1 MITTTETGKASGIT
15 QANSITET
23 GKASS
28 ITQRDYGITQR
39 ERCITQRERC
49 LDEAKRI
56 VCSDRNEQYGEPE
69 DNFNVIADY
78 WAAYLNNK
86 YKVGVPLDSGD
97 VAHMMVLFK
106 MGRITTA
113 KAHKDDNYIDM
124 AGYAACAMECAANKA
139 KIAREINREIIGKNV
154 DISPENV

>member
-1 MITTTETGKASGIT
+1 MIMETGKISG
-15 QANSITET
+15 
-23 GKASS
+23 

-39 ERCITQRERC
+39 ERCIKQRKRC

-56 VCSDRNEQYGEPE
+56 VCTDRNEQYGEPE

-78 WAAYLNNK
+78 WAAYLNSK

-97 VAHMMVLFK
+97 VAHMMILFK

-113 KAHKDDNYIDM
+113 KTYKEDNYVDM

-139 KIAREINREIIGKNV
+139 EIVREINREIIGRNV

>member
-1 MITTTETGKASGIT
+1 MITTTETGKPSGIT
-15 QANSITET
+15 QIKHCSDEAKRIVC
-23 GKASS
+23 G
-28 ITQRDYGITQR
+28 ITQRDYG
-39 ERCITQRERC
+39 ITQRERC

-113 KAHKDDNYIDM
+113 KTYKEDNYVDM

-139 KIAREINREIIGKNV
+139 KIAREINRENIGENV

>member
-1 MITTTETGKASGIT
+1 MITTTETGKLSG
-15 QANSITET
+15 
-23 GKASS
+23 

-39 ERCITQRERC
+39 ERC
-49 LDEAKRI
+49 LDEAKKI
-56 VCSDRNEQYGEPE
+56 VCTDRNEQYGEPE
-69 DNFNVIADY
+69 NNFDVISEY
-78 WAAYLNNK
+78 WAAYLNSK

-113 KAHKDDNYIDM
+113 KAYKEDNYIDL
-124 AGYAACAMECAANKA
+124 AGYAACAMECATNKA
-139 KIAREINREIIGKNV
+139 KTLREINRKIIGESV

>member
-1 MITTTETGKASGIT
+1 MITTTETGKLSG
-15 QANSITET
+15 
-23 GKASS
+23 

-39 ERCITQRERC
+39 ERC
-49 LDEAKRI
+49 LNEAKRI
-56 VCSDRNEQYGEPE
+56 VCTDRNEQYGEPE
-69 DNFNVIADY
+69 NNFDVISEY
-78 WAAYLNNK
+78 WAAYLNSK

-113 KAHKDDNYIDM
+113 KAYKEDNYIDL
-124 AGYAACAMECAANKA
+124 AGYAACAMECATNKA
-139 KIAREINREIIGKNV
+139 KTLREINRQIIGESV

>member
-15 QANSITET
+15 Q
-23 GKASS
+23 
-28 ITQRDYGITQR
+28 R
-39 ERCITQRERC
+39 ERCITQANSITERERC
-49 LDEAKRI
+49 LNVAKRI

-69 DNFNVIADY
+69 DNFDVISEY
-78 WAAYLNNK
+78 WAAYLNGK
-86 YKVGVPLDSGD
+86 YKVGVPLDAED

-113 KAHKDDNYIDM
+113 KAYKDDNYIDM

-139 KIAREINREIIGKNV
+139 EKIRELNRQIIGENV

>member
-1 MITTTETGKASGIT
+1 MITTTETGKPS
-15 QANSITET
+15 
-23 GKASS
+23 
-28 ITQRDYGITQR
+28 GITQR

-56 VCSDRNEQYGEPE
+56 VCTDRNEQYGEPE
-69 DNFNVIADY
+69 DNFDVISEY
-78 WAAYLNNK
+78 WAAYLNGK
-86 YKVGVPLDSGD
+86 YKVGVPLDAGD
-97 VAHMMVLFK
+97 VAHMMTLFK

-113 KAHKDDNYIDM
+113 KAYKDDNYIDM

-139 KIAREINREIIGKNV
+139 KIVREISEKINRENV

>member
-1 MITTTETGKASGIT
+1 MITTTETGKLSGIT
-15 QANSITET
+15 QRDY
-23 GKASS
+23 G

-39 ERCITQRERC
+39 ERC
-49 LDEAKRI
+49 LDEAKKI
-56 VCSDRNEQYGEPE
+56 VCTDRNEQYGEPE
-69 DNFNVIADY
+69 NNFDVISEY
-78 WAAYLNNK
+78 WAAYLNSK

-113 KAHKDDNYIDM
+113 KAYKEDNYIDL
-124 AGYAACAMECAANKA
+124 AGYAACAMECATNKA
-139 KIAREINREIIGKNV
+139 KTLREINRKIIGESV

>member
-1 MITTTETGKASGIT
+1 MITTTETGR
-15 QANSITET
+15 
-23 GKASS
+23 ASS

-39 ERCITQRERC
+39 ERGITQRERC
-49 LDEAKRI
+49 LDEARKI

-69 DNFNVIADY
+69 NNFDVIADY
-78 WAAYLNNK
+78 WAVYLNGK
-86 YKVGVPLDSGD
+86 YKIGVQLDSGD

-113 KAHKDDNYIDM
+113 KAYKEDNYIDM
-124 AGYAACAMECAANKA
+124 AGYAACAMECATNKA
-139 KIAREINREIIGKNV
+139 KTLREINREIIGKNV

>member
-1 MITTTETGKASGIT
+1 MITTTETGKLSG
-15 QANSITET
+15 
-23 GKASS
+23 
-28 ITQRDYGITQR
+28 ITQRDYG
-39 ERCITQRERC
+39 ITQRERC

-56 VCSDRNEQYGEPE
+56 VCTDRNEQYGEPE
-69 DNFNVIADY
+69 NNFDVISEY
-78 WAAYLNNK
+78 WAAYLNSK

-113 KAHKDDNYIDM
+113 KAYKEDNYIDM
-124 AGYAACAMECAANKA
+124 AGYAACAMESATNKA
-139 KIAREINREIIGKNV
+139 KTLREINRQITGESV

>member
-1 MITTTETGKASGIT
+1 MITTTETGKLSGIT
-15 QANSITET
+15 QRDYGITQRDY
-23 GKASS
+23 G

-39 ERCITQRERC
+39 ERC
-49 LDEAKRI
+49 LDEAKKI
-56 VCSDRNEQYGEPE
+56 VCTDRNEQYGEPE
-69 DNFNVIADY
+69 NNFDVISEY
-78 WAAYLNNK
+78 WAAYLNSK

-113 KAHKDDNYIDM
+113 KAYKEDNYIDL
-124 AGYAACAMECAANKA
+124 AGYAACAMECATNKA
-139 KIAREINREIIGKNV
+139 KTLREINRKIIGESV